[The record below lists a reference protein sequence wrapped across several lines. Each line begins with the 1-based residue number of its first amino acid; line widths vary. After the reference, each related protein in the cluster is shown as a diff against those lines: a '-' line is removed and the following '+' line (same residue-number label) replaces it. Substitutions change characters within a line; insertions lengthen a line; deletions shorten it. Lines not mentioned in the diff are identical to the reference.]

1 MKLRILMLIAVALI
15 LGFGYYAVSQA
26 LKVKKEQKI
35 ESINIESKE
44 LNINKL
50 ELNLRELNAELK
62 SQLKKK
68 DLDKQK
74 IKELKNK
81 IDEAE
86 QRERQ
91 LESELQAKRQKQR
104 EDKERASRI
113 AQNAL
118 NTVTRTQTVQ
128 AAPTTSNCTQLRGRL
143 ASLGVSGSNLDSAIT
158 LAMRESSCN
167 SAAVNASSGACGE
180 FQSYP
185 CGKWGTPGT
194 DQYLRNAIKYARD
207 RYGSYNGAL
216 SHSLANNWY

>member
-1 MKLRILMLIAVALI
+1 MKLRILMLIAIALI

-62 SQLKKK
+62 TQLKKK

-74 IKELKNK
+74 IKELYKK

-91 LESELQAKRQKQR
+91 LEADLQAKRQKQR

-128 AAPTTSNCTQLRGRL
+128 AS
-143 ASLGVSGSNLDSAIT
+143 SGVEGII
-158 LAMRESSCN
+158 RQ
-167 SAAVNASSGACGE
+167 AAVNHGLDPDWFVRLAQCESGLDPNIVNYNYYDNGHPSGLFQHISGYWPARAAQYGYSGASV
-180 FQSYP
+180 FDP
-185 CGKWGTPGT
+185 VA
-194 DQYLRNAIKYARD
+194 NANVTAQMWRG
-207 RYGSYNGAL
+207 GSHL
-216 SHSLANNWY
+216 WECQ